1 MVSHR
6 KSIHVVI
13 TMPAPIRTAIKRA
26 LMRRSKIYE
35 AQGKQAQITVS
46 GWVREAAAELIARYK

>member
-1 MVSHR
+1 
-6 KSIHVVI
+6 
-13 TMPAPIRTAIKRA
+13 MPAPIRTAIKRA